1 MFFCDE
7 DIVTAS
13 VSGVLYLGVVGE
25 LSDCLGQLLGH
36 HTGA

>member
-25 LSDCLGQLLGH
+25 LSDCLGQLLWYH
-36 HTGA
+36 AGA